1 MLDLRKFYTLLL
13 ISLFYSALSA
23 QIKSVGT
30 PFVRNYS
37 RSEYNAGNQNW
48 DIQQANNG
56 MIYFANNEGLL
67 EFDGAHWNVYTLPN
81 NSIVRSIK
89 NGNNGSIMYAGGF
102 NEIGYYKLGKDGGAD
117 YTSITALIP
126 EELRDFG
133 EVWNIFIHPD
143 GIIFQ
148 TYSQIMFYKNDSVSI
163 INAPS
168 IFHFSFMVNGEFYI
182 NDMEKGLLRYAM
194 GNLYTLSGVDKLK
207 GKEIWGILPYDNKL
221 LISTAS
227 DGTYLYNGN
236 SLEFQNTTSSAFLR
250 KNQIYSSLMLKDDKM
265 VFGTIQNGLLIC
277 DLSGSPLHHINIE
290 DGIQNN
296 TVLCLE
302 EDFLGNLW
310 VGTDHGIDYIE
321 INSPLLRI
329 SNNYGISTGYT
340 LNISQD
346 RIYYGT
352 NQGLFYGSV
361 SSVNELDIGSKKLN
375 IIEELRGQV
384 WSLDEIRGSLFCGHN
399 NGTFII
405 DGVSAQK
412 ISETPGGWTHLE
424 VPNDSL
430 KVIAGTYTGLVL
442 YEKINGKWKF
452 RKQYEGFSQSSRS
465 MAIDKDGTLWIAH
478 GYKGVYHIFFDKS
491 YNSIVKI
498 DFYDSQNSHLPFELF
513 GLSLI
518 DDRIIFHSG
527 SGVFAYSAKDND
539 FVLDEF
545 FKKYFEN
552 RHIRS
557 VKKDN
562 EGNIWY
568 FEANDVGVLRIT
580 EDGQYSN
587 ISLPF
592 KDLHGQFVNSF
603 EFVYPYDEENV
614 FFGTE
619 YGFEHYRPKHSKN
632 YNYQFT
638 NYIKSM
644 QTFDPDSVFHVNGS
658 SEESRITLEYSN
670 NGVEFIFSAND
681 FENPD
686 QILFSTFLDGY
697 DKSWSTWQTRNSREY
712 TNLDEGKYT
721 FKVKAKN
728 IYGTITKTK
737 SIEFSIL
744 PPFQRSLPAY
754 SLYLLAFLLFIIFIV
769 LTMKKRFIRA
779 KLRNQKEQGDLF
791 RKKEEKLHRETLE
804 AEKEIIR
811 MKNDK
816 LREGIKLKDKELAN
830 STIEMLHK
838 NEMLIT
844 LRDELKKLANCS
856 QDENHKHEVKHLVR
870 KINREIDNEKQWMV
884 FETHFESVHEEF
896 LQRIKTTYP
905 KLTPRELK
913 LCAYLRMNISSK
925 EISVLMNIST
935 RGVEISRYR
944 LRKKLELKR
953 ETNLTDFI
961 LSY

>member
-1 MLDLRKFYTLLL
+1 MLDFRKFYTLLF
-13 ISLFYSALSA
+13 ISLFYSAVVA
-23 QIKSVGT
+23 QVKTVGT

-37 RSEYNAGNQNW
+37 RSDYQAGNQNW
-48 DIQQANNG
+48 DIQQASNG
-56 MIYFANNEGLL
+56 MMYFANNEGLL
-67 EFDGAHWNVYTLPN
+67 EFDGTHWNIYTLPN

-89 NGNNGSIMYAGGF
+89 NGVDGIMYAGGF
-102 NEIGYYKLGKDGGAD
+102 NEIGYYNIGLDGGAV
-117 YTSITALIP
+117 YNSITDLVP
-126 EELRDFG
+126 DELKDFG
-133 EVWNIFIHPD
+133 EVWNIFVNPD

-148 TYSQIMFYKNDSVSI
+148 TYSQIMFYKNDT
-163 INAPS
+163 INVIMAPS
-168 IFHFSFMVNGEFYI
+168 LFHFSFMINNEYYI
-182 NDMEKGLLRYAM
+182 NDMEQGLMRYAM
-194 GNLYTLSGVDKLK
+194 GHIYPLKGVDKLK
-207 GKEIWGILPYDNKL
+207 GKEIWGILPYEKKL

-227 DGTYLYNGN
+227 DGTYLYDGN
-236 SLEFQNTTSSAFLR
+236 SLILQNTPSSTFLR
-250 KNQIYSSLMLKDDKM
+250 KNQIYSSLRLKNNDLA
-265 VFGTIQNGLLIC
+265 FGTIQDGLLIC
-277 DLSGSPLHHINIE
+277 DLSGTPIHHINIE

-296 TVLCLE
+296 TILCLE
-302 EDFLGNLW
+302 EDNLGNLW
-310 VGTDHGIDYIE
+310 VGTDHGIDYVE

-346 RIYYGT
+346 NLYFGT
-352 NQGLFYGSV
+352 NQGLFYKSLSQG
-361 SSVNELDIGSKKLN
+361 NKLETEDKKLK
-375 IIEELRGQV
+375 IIEEIRGQV
-384 WSLDEIRGSLFCGHN
+384 WSLDEIRGDLFCGHN

-412 ISETPGGWTHLE
+412 ISEAPGGWTHME

-430 KVIAGTYTGLVL
+430 KVIGGTYTGLVL
-442 YEKINGKWKF
+442 YEKISGKWKF
-452 RKQYEGFSQSSRS
+452 RKEYEGFPQSSRS
-465 MAIDKDGTLWIAH
+465 MAFDKDNTLWITH
-478 GYKGVYHIFFDKS
+478 GYKGVYHIFFDES
-491 YNSIVKI
+491 YDSIIKV
-498 DFYDSQNSHLPFELF
+498 DLYDSQNSQLPFEIF
-513 GLSLI
+513 GLSYV
-518 DDRIIFHSG
+518 DDRIIFLSG
-527 SGVFAYSAKDND
+527 SGVLVYSAKDND

-545 FKKYFEN
+545 FKKHLEN
-552 RHIRS
+552 HQIRS
-557 VKKDN
+557 VKRDN

-568 FEANDVGVLRIT
+568 FEANSVGVLRKA

-587 ISLPF
+587 ITLPF
-592 KDLHGQFVNSF
+592 KDLHGQFVNGF

-619 YGFEHYRPKHSKN
+619 YGFEHYRPKINKN

-638 NYIKSM
+638 SYLNSM
-644 QTFDPDSVFHVNGS
+644 QTFDPDSVFHINGS
-658 SEESRITLEYSN
+658 SEEASISLDYSN
-670 NGVEFIFSAND
+670 NSVEFIFSAND

-697 DKSWSTWQTRNSREY
+697 DKNWSTWQNRNSREY
-712 TNLDEGKYT
+712 TNLDEGKFT

-728 IYGTITKTK
+728 IYGTITETK

-754 SLYLLAFLLFIIFIV
+754 FLYFLVFLLIIYFNV
-769 LTMKKRFIRA
+769 LALKRRFIRA
-779 KLRNQKEQGDLF
+779 KRRNQKDQEELF
-791 RKKEEKLHRETLE
+791 LKKEEKLQRERLE

-811 MKNDK
+811 MRNDK

-838 NEMLIT
+838 NEVLIA
-844 LRDELKKLANCS
+844 LRVELKKLADCS
-856 QDENHKHEVKHLVR
+856 NDESHKHEVNHLVS
-870 KINREIDNEKQWMV
+870 KINKEIDNEKQWKV

-896 LQRIKTTYP
+896 LKRIKAANQN
-905 KLTPRELK
+905 LTPRELK

-944 LRKKLELKR
+944 LRKKLELTR

-961 LSY
+961 LSF